1 MPQII
6 FDFTRPRE
14 RIEII
19 ADQAALR
26 EPGKKAATAK
36 QHQQHQTQDKRRY
49 GIADQNDHTR
59 NRIKPAAIP
68 DRFGNTQR
76 NTYQIS

>member
-6 FDFTRPRE
+6 FDFTDPRE

-19 ADQAALR
+19 ADQTALR
-26 EPGKKAATAK
+26 KPGKKAAAAK
-36 QHQQHQTQDKRRY
+36 QHQQHQTQYKRRY
-49 GIADQNDHTR
+49 GIADQNDHAR
-59 NRIKPAAIP
+59 NRIESAAIP
-68 DRFGNTQR
+68 DRLGNTQR